1 MGSGASF
8 ASKSDTSA
16 PADTSPRPAGKPS
29 ATSSNPAPH
38 ENTLVQKASQIF
50 KGNSAQTLTRKD
62 SNAKNIQEEANSFRS
77 KTGTLKMLI
86 KNKNSRKAFFNFI
99 EKTQKGKEELLD
111 YFLFIESIK
120 KLKDSISGGEP
131 DDARNQFM
139 EVIAQYKTKS
149 MGKEQDAPEMIIFN
163 STHTWKDIK
172 TLPLVELTKHMT
184 RSQDEVLIA
193 ITPTFESFLLSNYY
207 KEFDKNEMANERR
220 SFASSVPVE

>member
-8 ASKSDTSA
+8 TSK
-16 PADTSPRPAGKPS
+16 ADTSTPSDISPKSAGKS
-29 ATSSNPAPH
+29 PAPY
-38 ENTLVQKASQIF
+38 ESTLVQKASLLF
-50 KGNSAQTLTRKD
+50 KGSSGQAPARKD
-62 SNAKNIQEEANSFRS
+62 INSKNIQEEANSFRS

-120 KLKDSISGGEP
+120 KVKDPITGGEP
-131 DDARNQFM
+131 DDARIQFM
-139 EVIAQYKTKS
+139 EVIAQYKIKS
-149 MGKEQDAPEMIIFN
+149 TGKEQDAPEMIIFN

-172 TLPLVELTKHMT
+172 TLPAVELMKHMT

-193 ITPTFESFLLSNYY
+193 VTPLFESFLLSNYY
-207 KEFDKNEMANERR
+207 KEFDQNEMANERR